1 MNSNSQLNALIELA
15 EKFILLSNTLLE
27 KGIIDQEAYIK
38 MTENKINF
46 LKINNVNV
54 EFYK

>member
-1 MNSNSQLNALIELA
+1 MNSNSQLDALIELV
-15 EKFILLSNTLLE
+15 ERFILLSKTLLE
-27 KGIIDQEAYIK
+27 KDIIDQESYIK

-46 LKINNVNV
+46 LKNNNVNV